1 MLIDIHR
8 ESTQTL
14 EEIGHKGKHLQL
26 LIIILPDVTG
36 SYGENQTR
44 TKTLSLLARKL
55 IFLYMISYIPFFLIG
70 MVKRICETE
79 LGIVSQ
85 CCQPRAASKLSK
97 QYLEN
102 LALKINVKVC
112 SLSFVFHVSHC
123 FLWACKF

>member
-1 MLIDIHR
+1 
-8 ESTQTL
+8 
-14 EEIGHKGKHLQL
+14 
-26 LIIILPDVTG
+26 
-36 SYGENQTR
+36 
-44 TKTLSLLARKL
+44 
-55 IFLYMISYIPFFLIG
+55 

-112 SLSFVFHVSHC
+112 SLSFVFHVSHS
-123 FLWACKF
+123 FLWAYKFDTWNFIIL